1 MLGSQEGLHMLTRHE
16 SQAHGFSLIELMIT
30 VALLSLLMLAAAP
43 AMATWIADSRV
54 RTVAESI
61 QNALRLAQSQAMHRN
76 RLSVFALTSAQ
87 PAWNARPSI
96 NGSNWYVQVQPLSSS
111 DEAAN
116 ATAAN
121 FFVQGNAFAT
131 QSGVSIAGPSLL
143 CFGPLGQQTAVDAA
157 STTLGVA
164 CAKSDPAVYTVSNS
178 SNANSRTLK
187 VFVYVGGRVR
197 MCDPTKT
204 LSNDHPDGC

>member
-1 MLGSQEGLHMLTRHE
+1 MLKLHVLRPY
-16 SQAHGFSLIELMIT
+16 GFSLIELMIT
-30 VALLSLLMLAAAP
+30 VALLSLLMLVAAP

-54 RTVAESI
+54 RTVAESL

-87 PAWNARPSI
+87 PAWNAPPI
-96 NGSNWYVQVQPLSSS
+96 KNGSNWYVQVQPLASS
-111 DEAAN
+111 DEVTN
-116 ATAAN
+116 ATAAD

-143 CFGPLGQQTAVDAA
+143 CFGPLGQQTAVDAG

-164 CAKSDPAVYTVSNS
+164 CTKADPTVYTVSNPS
-178 SNANSRTLK
+178 KTNSRTLK
-187 VFVYVGGRVR
+187 VFAYVGGRVR
-197 MCDPTKT
+197 MCDPSKT
-204 LSNDHPDGC
+204 LSSDHPDGC